1 MFNLVLDNI
10 VGKREIELNKMSS
23 FIARTV
29 PHCKKKERRK
39 IPTQHSKYFYFE
51 NTHTEKTSSQI
62 IQVRYDKDS
71 FVLLLVY
78 IISGKA
84 YVLLE

>member
-29 PHCKKKERRK
+29 PHCKKKKEEK
-39 IPTQHSKYFYFE
+39 SPHNTVNTSTSK
-51 NTHTEKTSSQI
+51 THTQKKRHHRLYRCDMIKIRLCCCWYT
-62 IQVRYDKDS
+62 
-71 FVLLLVY
+71 
-78 IISGKA
+78 
-84 YVLLE
+84 